1 MTAGCVPQDGGS
13 LEALTE
19 QLPDGVTD
27 VVPSVSQEAET
38 NALET
43 LAAGG
48 HTGTPYIDG
57 IDRTEPG
64 SVNALTSF
72 TLDVQHDA
80 AADGDLTMTINLSA
94 SINVAEDSS
103 LYAFIPY
110 RDDPKQF
117 GSFVCTPKNGEITSV
132 TFTVTGYTRFF
143 TDAPVILAAVK
154 GSAPQPAPFGG
165 GGGGGCS
172 AGFGALALLAVVPLF
187 ARRKK

>member
-1 MTAGCVPQDGGS
+1 MHRF
-13 LEALTE
+13 EALTE
-19 QLPDGVTD
+19 QLPDGVMD

-64 SVNALTSF
+64 SVNALTTFS
-72 TLDVQHDA
+72 LDVQHDA

-94 SINVAEDSS
+94 SINVAEGSS
-103 LYAFIPY
+103 LYALIPY
-110 RDDPKQF
+110 SDDPQKF
-117 GSFVCTPKNGEITSV
+117 GSFICTPATGEITSV
-132 TFTVTGYTRFF
+132 KFTVTGYARFF
-143 TDAPVILAAVK
+143 TDAPVILASVK
-154 GSAPQPAPFGG
+154 DSAPQPSGG
-165 GGGGGCS
+165 GSGGGCS
-172 AGFGALALLAVVPLF
+172 AGFGALALLAAVPLF

>member
-1 MTAGCVPQDGGS
+1 MTAGCVTQDPGS
-13 LEALTE
+13 LKALTE
-19 QLPDGVTD
+19 QLPEGVTG
-27 VVPSVSQEAET
+27 VVTSVSPEAET

-64 SVNALTSF
+64 AVNALTTFS
-72 TLDVQHDA
+72 LDVQHDD

-94 SINVAEDSS
+94 SINVAEGSS
-103 LYAFIPY
+103 LYALIPY
-110 RDDPKQF
+110 RDNQQKF
-117 GSFVCTPKNGEITSV
+117 GSFICTPATGEITSV
-132 TFTVTGYTRFF
+132 TFTVTGYARFF
-143 TDAPVILAAVK
+143 SDAPVILAAVK
-154 GSAPQPAPFGG
+154 DSAPQPAPSGG

-172 AGFGALALLAVVPLF
+172 AGWGALALLAAVPLF